1 MRKFYLHLSVLLSLI
16 AYTDASAQLYVGSNA
31 YVYVNDAFVY
41 VKQDVNLNAT
51 GNIYLR
57 KESQLLQGTT
67 GVSTNSGAGK
77 LSAFQEGSVNSY
89 NYNYWCSPVGDGTV
103 ANNFGIGLLNS
114 PTGLITSSAAS
125 ITSLAGYN
133 GVASNGGTAAVKIE
147 PYWIWKYIA
156 SSIYAP
162 NGGGW
167 IYVGNTATVAPGL
180 GFSMKGTLPV
190 IDATTVA
197 GVQNNYDGQH
207 QRYDFR
213 GLPNDGNITVTV
225 AAGKQTLTGNPYPS
239 AMDLTAFLTD
249 NLNCTGIAYFW
260 ESDKTNVS
268 HRLVDYTGGYGTFSP
283 VSRGGSGVYIPAT
296 FKKYDGSGNIIS
308 GAAGGASYA
317 RRYSPIGQGF
327 MIEGV
332 AAGIVTLK
340 NIYRLGFGFVKE
352 NAGTS
357 VFEKNGNV
365 ANAEESDFM
374 PAIPS
379 VSGFDYTTVS
389 KKPVP
394 QIRLNSLIDNAIL
407 SEQVL
412 AFDAEATDGLD
423 HAMDAKSSNEEAPQ
437 EVFFPIDNS
446 NYVIDVINF
455 DANKKIPLGLR
466 NTKETNFKISV
477 SEMLSFTGAK
487 NVYIHDKQD
496 DTYHDIKKGIFEV
509 NMPAGYNI
517 TRFEITFMKNSS
529 ENNNNNNA
537 QELIVLQNNDT
548 QMFTVNNPQS
558 LNLKEVSLYELSG
571 KLIYTKAISG
581 SENMYQF
588 PTKGLSEGIYIVNL
602 ITKDNQKIASK
613 LSIFKSK

>member
-1 MRKFYLHLSVLLSLI
+1 MRKFYLHLSVLLSI
-16 AYTDASAQLYVGSNA
+16 MTYNFASAQLYVGSSA

-57 KESQLLQGTT
+57 KESQLLQGTA
-67 GVSTNSGAGK
+67 GVSTNTGAGK

-103 ANNFGIGLLNS
+103 ANNFGIALLNS
-114 PTGLITSSAAS
+114 PTTLINSTAAV
-125 ITSLAGYN
+125 TTTQAGYN
-133 GVASNGGTAAVKIE
+133 GVASNGAISPVKIE
-147 PYWIWKYIA
+147 PYWIWKYVA
-156 SSIYAP
+156 STLYAP

-167 IYVGNTATVAPGL
+167 AQVAATTTVAPGL
-180 GFSMKGTLPV
+180 GFTMKGTSGAA
-190 IDATTVA
+190 DATNVD
-197 GVQNNYDGQH
+197 GVTANNSDGQH

-213 GLPNDGNITVTV
+213 GLPNDGNITVAV

-239 AMDLTAFLTD
+239 AMDLTAFLFD

-268 HRLVDYTGGYGTFSP
+268 HNLVNYTGGYGTFSP
-283 VSRGGSGVYIPAT
+283 VSRGGSGVYVPAA

-340 NIYRLGFGFVKE
+340 NVYRIFIKE
-352 NAGTS
+352 NVGTS

-365 ANAEESDFM
+365 PKAEDTAGFM

-379 VSGFDYTTVS
+379 VSGFDYTKVS
-389 KKPVP
+389 TLPIP
-394 QIRLNSLIDNAIL
+394 QIRFNSLIDNAIL

-412 AFDAEATDGLD
+412 AFDAEATDGFD
-423 HAMDAKSSNEEAPQ
+423 HAMDAKSSNEESPQ
-437 EVFFPIDNS
+437 EVFFPIDDN
-446 NYVIDVINF
+446 NYIIDLINF

-466 NTKETNFKISV
+466 NTKDTNFKISV
-477 SEMLSFTGAK
+477 SQILNFTGAK

-509 NMPAGYNI
+509 NMPAGKN
-517 TRFEITFMKNSS
+517 TSRFEVTFMKNSS
-529 ENNNNNNA
+529 ENNNNGNN
-537 QELIVLQNNDT
+537 QELVVLQNNDT
-548 QMFTVNNPQS
+548 QMFTINNPQS

-571 KLIYTKAISG
+571 KLIYTKSISG
-581 SENMYQF
+581 SENMYQY

-613 LSIFKSK
+613 LSVFKSK

>member
-1 MRKFYLHLSVLLSLI
+1 MRKFYLHLSVLLSI
-16 AYTDASAQLYVGSNA
+16 MAYTGASAQLYVGSNA

-89 NYNYWCSPVGDGTV
+89 NYNYWCSPVGDGT
-103 ANNFGIGLLNS
+103 ATNNFGIGLLSS
-114 PTGLITSSAAS
+114 PTGLITSLAAG
-125 ITSLAGYN
+125 TTGLPGFN
-133 GVASNGGTAAVKIE
+133 GVASNGGTSSVQIE
-147 PYWIWKYIA
+147 KYWIWKYIA

-180 GFSMKGTLPV
+180 GFSMKGTSGLADPLQV
-190 IDATTVA
+190 D
-197 GVQNNYDGQH
+197 GVTANNSDGQH

-213 GLPNDGNITVTV
+213 GLPNDGNITVAV

-239 AMDLTAFLTD
+239 AMDLTAFLFD

-283 VSRGGSGVYIPAT
+283 VSRGGSGMYIPAA
-296 FKKYDGSGNIIS
+296 FKKYDGAGNIIS
-308 GAAGGASYA
+308 SALGGASYA

-340 NIYRLGFGFVKE
+340 NVYRLGFGFVKE

-374 PAIPS
+374 PTIPS

-389 KKPVP
+389 RKPVP
-394 QIRLNSLIDNAIL
+394 QIRLNSLIDNVIL
-407 SEQVL
+407 SEQAL

-437 EVFFPIDNS
+437 EVFFPIEDN
-446 NYVIDVINF
+446 NYIIDVINF
-455 DANKKIPLGLR
+455 DANKRVPLGLR
-466 NTKETNFKISV
+466 NTKDTNFKISV
-477 SEMLSFTGAK
+477 SEILNFNKAK

-509 NMPAGYNI
+509 NMPAGKNT
-517 TRFEITFMKNSS
+517 TRFEITFMKNAI
-529 ENNNNNNA
+529 ENNTNDA

-558 LNLKEVSLYELSG
+558 LNLKEVNLYELSG

-581 SENMYQF
+581 SESMYQF